1 MTLFSA
7 RVLKKKQKRNFR
19 LLLQRSSHILYSWE
33 TIKLK
38 KKSFKSNGDIIKESK
53 DFIHLKYFET
63 RYLVKRKIQFKKSYI
78 KNFICK
84 FNLCWT
90 KSGQCKMVNQLVIC
104 PKQNFDLKSFRS
116 LSTCLDLHSTTYK
129 NILILGNF
137 NVGIEDQH
145 MKSFCDNYNLTSLIK
160 QPACYIMKRSGF
172 LNNLL
177 RNRTEQN

>member
-1 MTLFSA
+1 
-7 RVLKKKQKRNFR
+7 
-19 LLLQRSSHILYSWE
+19 
-33 TIKLK
+33 
-38 KKSFKSNGDIIKESK
+38 
-53 DFIHLKYFET
+53 
-63 RYLVKRKIQFKKSYI
+63 
-78 KNFICK
+78 
-84 FNLCWT
+84 
-90 KSGQCKMVNQLVIC
+90 MVNQLVIC

-116 LSTCLDLHSTTYK
+116 LSTGLDLHSTTYE

-160 QPACYIMKRSGF
+160 QPTCYIMKRSGF

>member
-1 MTLFSA
+1 
-7 RVLKKKQKRNFR
+7 
-19 LLLQRSSHILYSWE
+19 
-33 TIKLK
+33 
-38 KKSFKSNGDIIKESK
+38 
-53 DFIHLKYFET
+53 
-63 RYLVKRKIQFKKSYI
+63 
-78 KNFICK
+78 
-84 FNLCWT
+84 
-90 KSGQCKMVNQLVIC
+90 MVNQLVIC

-116 LSTCLDLHSTTYK
+116 LSACLDLHSTTYE

-160 QPACYIMKRSGF
+160 QPTCYIMKRSGF

>member
-1 MTLFSA
+1 
-7 RVLKKKQKRNFR
+7 
-19 LLLQRSSHILYSWE
+19 
-33 TIKLK
+33 
-38 KKSFKSNGDIIKESK
+38 
-53 DFIHLKYFET
+53 
-63 RYLVKRKIQFKKSYI
+63 
-78 KNFICK
+78 
-84 FNLCWT
+84 
-90 KSGQCKMVNQLVIC
+90 MVSQLVIY

-116 LSTCLDLHSTTYK
+116 LSTCLDLHSTTYE

-160 QPACYIMKRSGF
+160 QPTCYIMKRSGF